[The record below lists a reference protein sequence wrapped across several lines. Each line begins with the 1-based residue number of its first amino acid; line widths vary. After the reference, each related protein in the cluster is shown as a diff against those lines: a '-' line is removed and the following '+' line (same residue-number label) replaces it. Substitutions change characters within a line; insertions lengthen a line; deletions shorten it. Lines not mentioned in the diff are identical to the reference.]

1 MDYQKRKNEWS
12 KYNENG
18 YYCYRWHAIG
28 CKCNLCV
35 NPGTKIELIAKKV
48 GMIMKK
54 QVIGCSRFVKIL
66 GIITT
71 VMFGLI
77 SLVTLISGYYIAA
90 FCFLPFVFLGGAL
103 LVACKKQTII
113 IDDNAL
119 TFNYVLKH
127 SIEVRYA
134 DIRCLLLIPLGNRK
148 QMALIDRDYNRL
160 VTLDYALGNLEILY
174 EALALHEVKI
184 VDFEELLDKKKDVS
198 KYVRT
203 FNAIERNYYRSI
215 VEENKTIRSIS
226 SNKCGFDLNKSK
238 KILRILGFVFI
249 ALDVIGFFI
258 GGKMMMVLLVFVILG
273 SYTVYL
279 WYYPYIYIETKTKKG
294 EDIMLQMP
302 FLGAAFAL
310 LLNLATTNVFDYDFI
325 DYLKITLT
333 LTLVFSIPFI
343 VKSLCTKLPQ
353 RFGRKLSVI
362 FAVLVFSFTITFPVN
377 FLLTFGKS
385 EHETIVITD
394 KDVDTGNSLT
404 DYELIATWR
413 GKEKEFNVSKS
424 QYLKTNIGDSRRV
437 CIRKSM
443 LGLEYYSVHE

>member
-18 YYCYRWHAIG
+18 YDCYRWHAIGCKCNLCVSYLCVYSVFYWTSMDYQKRKNEWSKYNENGYDCYRWHAIG

-215 VEENKTIRSIS
+215 IEENKTIESIS

-273 SYTVYL
+273 SYAVYL
-279 WYYPYIYIETKTKKG
+279 WYYPYIYILR
-294 EDIMLQMP
+294 I
-302 FLGAAFAL
+302 LGFVFIAL
-310 LLNLATTNVFDYDFI
+310 DVIGFFI
-325 DYLKITLT
+325 GGKMMMVL
-333 LTLVFSIPFI
+333 LVFVILGSYAVYLWYYPYIYI
-343 VKSLCTKLPQ
+343 LKQRLKKVKILCF
-353 RFGRKLSVI
+353 RCH
-362 FAVLVFSFTITFPVN
+362 
-377 FLLTFGKS
+377 FL
-385 EHETIVITD
+385 
-394 KDVDTGNSLT
+394 
-404 DYELIATWR
+404 ELR
-413 GKEKEFNVSKS
+413 LLCF
-424 QYLKTNIGDSRRV
+424 
-437 CIRKSM
+437 
-443 LGLEYYSVHE
+443 